1 MKNLS
6 FIIILTASIFI
17 SNDLIAQADKPTNYL
32 VVLDLS
38 DRLLS
43 QQQAEKDLKA
53 ISIVYQSFIKN
64 IKQKN
69 VINAKDRFK
78 VKIVH
83 QPGTSLNESAYQ
95 QFLELDLS
103 TIPAM
108 NRIWAV
114 TEFDQRIGAAL
125 RSLYKEAEMGSKPT
139 DYSGVDIWR
148 FFNER
153 LQLELRENMHNE
165 VVILNDGYFDYE
177 SKTHP
182 AIEKGNRSTNSSFY
196 RVIRG
201 NNWKSTMKKGDYGI
215 LKTLRDFQQ
224 FDAKIVI
231 VGLNPKKN
239 TLTELDML
247 KGIWSKWLNEIG
259 FADVVLI
266 ENQNDSNT
274 ITRQL
279 AINLN

>member
-1 MKNLS
+1 MKNLLVL
-6 FIIILTASIFI
+6 IILIASIFSG
-17 SNDLIAQADKPTNYL
+17 SNLMAQADKPTNYL
-32 VVLDLS
+32 VVIDLS
-38 DRLLS
+38 DRLLAP
-43 QQQAEKDLKA
+43 QQAEKDLKA
-53 ISIVYQSFIKN
+53 ISMVYQSFIKS

-69 VINAKDRFK
+69 IINANDRFK
-78 VKIVH
+78 IKIVH

-108 NRIWAV
+108 NRISAV
-114 TEFDQRIGAAL
+114 TAFDQKIGAAL
-125 RSLYKEAEMGSKPT
+125 RSLYKEADMGSRSS
-139 DYSGVDIWR
+139 DYSGVDLWR

-182 AIEKGNRSTNSSFY
+182 AIKKGNRSTNSSFY

-201 NNWKSTMKKGDYGI
+201 NNWEAIMEKSDYGI
-215 LKTLRDFQQ
+215 LKTNGNFQQ
-224 FDAKIVI
+224 FDAKCFI
-231 VGLNPKKN
+231 VGLNPKEN

-247 KGIWSKWLNEIG
+247 KGTWSKWLNEIG

>member
-6 FIIILTASIFI
+6 FIIILTLSIFQSI
-17 SNDLIAQADKPTNYL
+17 NLNAQANKPTNYL
-32 VVLDLS
+32 VILDLS
-38 DRLLS
+38 DRLLAH
-43 QQQAEKDLKA
+43 QQAEKDLKA
-53 ISIVYQSFIKN
+53 IHMVYQSFIKS

-69 VINAKDRFK
+69 IINAKDRFK
-78 VKIVH
+78 IKIVH
-83 QPGTSLNESAYQ
+83 QPGTTLNESTYQ

-103 TIPAM
+103 RIPAL
-108 NRIWAV
+108 NRISAV
-114 TEFDQRIGAAL
+114 AEFDRKIGAAL
-125 RSLYKEAEMGSKPT
+125 RSLYKEAILGSKPS
-139 DYSGVDIWR
+139 DYSGVDLWR

-182 AIEKGNRSTNSSFY
+182 AIKKRNRSTNSSFY
-196 RVIRG
+196 RAIRG
-201 NNWKSTMKKGDYGI
+201 TNWKTTMENGDFGI
-215 LKTLRDFQQ
+215 LTTNGNFQQ
-224 FDAKIVI
+224 FDARIGI
-231 VGLNPKKN
+231 VGLNPKEN

-247 KGIWSKWLNEIG
+247 KGTWSKWMNEIG
-259 FADVVLI
+259 FVEVFLI

-274 ITRQL
+274 ITHQL